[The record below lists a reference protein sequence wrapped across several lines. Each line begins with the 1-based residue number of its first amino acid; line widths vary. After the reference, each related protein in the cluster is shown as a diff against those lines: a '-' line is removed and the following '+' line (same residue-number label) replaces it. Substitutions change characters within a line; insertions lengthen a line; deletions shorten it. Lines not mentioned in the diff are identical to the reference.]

1 MNKETVLRDTL
12 GMRICNFFLWVIFFA
27 LIGFGLYLHDYYS
40 DVAVPVK
47 ILFTIFLLFLLLVV
61 AFFTKK
67 GRIGYNFMLDA
78 VAESRKIVCPSVAEV
93 KQVTLIVAAAV
104 LLMSMLLWLMDS
116 FFEVAISYV
125 TAV

>member
-12 GMRICNFFLWVIFFA
+12 GMKIYNFFLWMIFFA

-40 DVAVPVK
+40 DVAAPVK

-67 GRIGYNFMLDA
+67 GRIGYNFVLDA